1 VLKELKELKV
11 LKVLEVHKVLKVLKE
26 LNVLKVLKMLK
37 ALKVLEV
44 LKCSRCLRLGAPKSG
59 KDAKNGSF
67 DVFTNSFGFLALAFR
82 SGAIFSFFVVLPA
95 KCVMAHITQ
104 IALVPTVDTVLLS
117 KITQAPISNQVGTT
131 DTFSIE
137 VVGTDVYTKGWWYS
151 IYGNAFVSTTELLEY
166 ALFSSDTA
174 VVIVKETNGI

>member
-95 KCVMAHITQ
+95 KHVMAHIMSDRVGRHRH
-104 IALVPTVDTVLLS
+104 ACR
-117 KITQAPISNQVGTT
+117 KRPIFFGRPRTT
-131 DTFSIE
+131 
-137 VVGTDVYTKGWWYS
+137 GPKP
-151 IYGNAFVSTTELLEY
+151 L
-166 ALFSSDTA
+166 
-174 VVIVKETNGI
+174 